1 MSRYIRDTV
10 TVRMSPHDVR
20 NWTRAI
26 VLIAGLLQAA
36 PAVVYGDETPKAT
49 GSDEIQQLIE
59 GNRQLSQQ
67 VQDLQSRVKQLEA
80 KVNEAAP
87 AAPGGA
93 HALEPSATTAPSLSS
108 PSPPAP
114 PTTVQELEPP
124 AAPPPGVKLRLFGD
138 LGYSASD
145 KKGETNSFHVGSL
158 DLFMTGS
165 LSNGMSILGEVLFVP
180 RTDNSITADV
190 ERLLL
195 QYRHNDYFNFAIG
208 RYHTSI
214 GYYNTA
220 FHQGAWFQTAI
231 DRPFMYAFDDNGGF
245 LPLQEVGITIN
256 GQIPSGKLGLNYVAE
271 MGNGTST
278 GTSLE
283 PAQNAQDANNGK
295 SFNLALFARPRW
307 VPGLQAGFSIYHDN
321 LTFPNHDDHSELIS
335 TVHVVYR
342 NSNYEFLNEGMLVRH
357 GPPSIGTG
365 AVFHTT
371 GFYTQIS
378 RRFGELRPYFRY
390 AYINASLADPI
401 YGEITDVPELISRR
415 NGPTIGVRYDFSEH
429 AAVKFQ
435 FDHFGLR
442 GQNSSNRLSTQFSF
456 AF

>member
-1 MSRYIRDTV
+1 MFRYIRNTV
-10 TVRMSPHDVR
+10 TLRMLPHDVL

-26 VLIAGLLQAA
+26 VLIAGLLEAA

-49 GSDEIQQLIE
+49 GSDEIQQLIQ

-67 VQDLQSRVKQLEA
+67 VQDLQARVKQLEA
-80 KVNEAAP
+80 KVNEAVP
-87 AAPGGA
+87 AAAGGA
-93 HALEPSATTAPSLSS
+93 QGQETSATTAPPPSS
-108 PSPPAP
+108 PSAPAP
-114 PTTVQELEPP
+114 PPTVQESEAP
-124 AAPPPGVKLRLFGD
+124 APPPGIKLRLFGD

-145 KKGETNSFHVGSL
+145 KKGETNSFHLGSL

-165 LSNGMSILGEVLFVP
+165 LSERVSILGEVLFVP
-180 RTDNSITADV
+180 QSDNSITADV

-231 DRPFMYAFDDNGGF
+231 DRPFMYAFDDQGGF

-271 MGNGTST
+271 MGNGPATAT
-278 GTSLE
+278 TLE
-283 PAQNAQDANNGK
+283 PAQNAQDSNNGK

-307 VPGLQAGFSIYHDN
+307 VPGLQTGFSIYHDN
-321 LTFPNHDDHSELIS
+321 LTFPNNDDHSELIS
-335 TVHVVYR
+335 TVYVVYR
-342 NSNYEFLNEGMLVRH
+342 DSNYEILNEGMLVRH

-365 AVFHTT
+365 GVFHTT

-378 RRFGELRPYFRY
+378 RRFGTLRPYFRF

-401 YGEITDVPELISRR
+401 YGELTDVPELISRR
-415 NGPTIGVRYDFSEH
+415 DGPTIGLRYDFNEH

-435 FDHFGLR
+435 YDHFGLR

>member
-1 MSRYIRDTV
+1 MFGYVRNTV

-20 NWTRAI
+20 NWTGAI

-49 GSDEIQQLIE
+49 GSDEIQQLIQS
-59 GNRQLSQQ
+59 NRQLSQQ
-67 VQDLQSRVKQLEA
+67 VQDLQARLKQLEA
-80 KVNEAAP
+80 KVNEAVP
-87 AAPGGA
+87 AAAAGA
-93 HALEPSATTAPSLSS
+93 HAQEPSATTAPTLSS

-114 PTTVQELEPP
+114 PPTVQESVPP
-124 AAPPPGVKLRLFGD
+124 PAPPPGGKLRLFGD

-145 KKGETNSFHVGSL
+145 KKGETNSFHLGSL
-158 DLFMTGS
+158 DLFMTGA
-165 LSNGMSILGEVLFVP
+165 LSNRVSILGEVLFIP
-180 RTDNSITADV
+180 QTDNTITPDV

-231 DRPFMYAFDDNGGF
+231 DRPFMYAFDDQGGF
-245 LPLQEVGITIN
+245 LPLQGVGITIN

-271 MGNGTST
+271 MGNGTAT
-278 GTSLE
+278 GTALE
-283 PAQNAQDANNGK
+283 PAQNARDANNGK
-295 SFNLALFARPRW
+295 SLNLALFARPRW

-321 LTFPNHDDHSELIS
+321 LTFPDNHDHSELIS
-335 TVHVVYR
+335 TVYVVYR
-342 NSNYEFLNEGMLVRH
+342 DSNYEILNEGMLVRH
-357 GPPSIGTG
+357 GPLSNGTG
-365 AVFHTT
+365 GVFHTT

-378 RRFGELRPYFRY
+378 RRFGNLRPYFRY
-390 AYINASLADPI
+390 AYINASLTDPI
-401 YGEITDVPELISRR
+401 YGELSDVPELVSRR
-415 NGPTIGVRYDFSEH
+415 NGPTIGLRYDFNEH

-435 FDHFGLR
+435 YDHFGLR
-442 GQNSSNRLSTQFSF
+442 GQNSSNRLSSQFSF